1 MEKKSKSTV
10 PANVEAA
17 VEAVEAAAVDME
29 EDVEAAAADMAA
41 AVAEDMEATV
51 VVAVE
56 DMAADVVVAVDSAE
70 DEEVAAAD
78 VADVTT
84 AIKMATLPENAQ
96 NKGRN
101 ATRSIL
107 SIIHGRVVPPTTSHT
122 HVLTVAEVL

>member
-17 VEAVEAAAVDME
+17 VEAVEAAAADME

-51 VVAVE
+51 VAVE
-56 DMAADVVVAVDSAE
+56 DMAADVVVAVDSVE

-84 AIKMATLPENAQ
+84 AIKMATLPENAP

-101 ATRSIL
+101 ATKSIL
-107 SIIHGRVVPPTTSHT
+107 SIIHGRGVPPTTSHS